1 MDSNFVRI
9 RFEPVSKFPTRN
21 LALMVPAAAEAPP
34 VCTQNCRGN
43 VSLSLSFSL
52 VLVSSVLRR
61 MVVENGIFITTYTC
75 TVVLKAKVFDQSGMF
90 RKPSPKLGPQ
100 ATKPPQHNYRFV
112 YLPRAEKYACFCVRF
127 FFSFF
132 CLVYFRP
139 SL

>member
-43 VSLSLSFSL
+43 VSLSLSFCL
-52 VLVSSVLRR
+52 VMVSSVLRR

-75 TVVLKAKVFDQSGMF
+75 TGRLKSKSFWPVRQVPKTIAKTWPTGYKTTSTQLQIRISAESREICVF
-90 RKPSPKLGPQ
+90 L
-100 ATKPPQHNYRFV
+100 
-112 YLPRAEKYACFCVRF
+112 RAL